1 MHATQRENELE
12 VYGFGR
18 DRMRQSI
25 EVNAE
30 KGRAHNNP
38 SASAVN
44 KRFVLPLAAMV
55 KADVEAKK
63 VGRLQA
69 HVALLRGMDH
79 EAVAYLAVRNCL
91 SFLLEPKSNFD
102 SDKPDGRKCI
112 TSVGRAVYHEHL
124 LTQFSDVHPVL
135 FNHMVNDLDRRLSVN
150 ESHRMRV
157 LRDQSKKAGQNL
169 REWSVAE
176 REQVGAYLVECLSK
190 LGMVSISNDRT
201 RSNFQINNQIIVSI
215 NPDVMNLVSQ
225 IDEHVINYA
234 PYFEPCIE
242 PPKDWVAFDDG
253 GFHTNEMRRLQPY
266 LVKSHPSMRDN
277 YRQADLSQEMKCVNA
292 MQRTPW
298 RINNKMLDAI
308 TNVAHTFDMKEI
320 ISQAENPAPRRPD
333 WLTVETKTAEMNDHQ
348 RREFKQWKRE
358 TANWHTDN
366 RMRDIKSGRMANALR
381 IARKYREYSSIYF
394 VYFLDFRGR
403 KYAQTQGV
411 SPQGSDL
418 QKALIEFA
426 EGKPLLTDN
435 AKRWFKITGA
445 NRYGVDKVTLDDRV
459 KWVDDNHDQLMRIA
473 ADPVAAYDLWREADK
488 PLQFLAWA
496 LEYGA
501 WVRYGDNF
509 HSRISAGMDGSCNG
523 LQNFSAMLRDPVG
536 GIATNL
542 VPGPLPKDI
551 YQMVAD
557 LTTTF
562 LERMEEDD
570 AGYRTK
576 WLDHA
581 LTRKLVKR
589 SVMTLPYGSKRSS
602 CRDFI
607 IKDYLKDKKFPELAE
622 ADYFAAAE
630 FLSWV
635 VWRAIGD
642 VVVAAREAM
651 DWLQRGSS
659 TILRSGYD
667 RIRWVTPSGFPA
679 CQVYWETDLHRINTK
694 LCGNTKLSLKRD
706 TEKPDKLRHRNG
718 IAPNFVHSM
727 DASHLTLTVC
737 ASADRGITAFH
748 MVHDDFGT
756 HCADAQELYEDIRE
770 QFIGMYQRHDMLQ
783 ELRDAYPMLPEPP
796 PMGTLDLETVRDS
809 LYFFS

>member
-12 VYGFGR
+12 IYGFGR
-18 DRMRQSI
+18 ERMRDSI
-25 EVNAE
+25 ERNAE

-44 KRFVLPLAAMV
+44 RRFVLPLAERI

-63 VGRLQA
+63 VGRMQA
-69 HVALLRGMDH
+69 HVALLRSMDA

-112 TSVGRAVYHEHL
+112 TSVGRAIYHEHL

-135 FNHMVNDLDRRLSVN
+135 FNHMTNDLDRRLSVN
-150 ESHRMRV
+150 EAHRMRV
-157 LRDQSKKAGQNL
+157 LRDQAKKAGQNL
-169 REWSVAE
+169 REWTVAE
-176 REQVGAYLVECLSK
+176 REQVGAYLVEQLAV
-190 LGMVSISNDRT
+190 LGMVTVTNDRT
-201 RSNFQINNQIIVSI
+201 RTNFAVTNQIIVSI

-225 IDEHVINYA
+225 IDDHVINYA

-242 PPKDWVAFDDG
+242 PPIDWTALDEG
-253 GFHTNEMRRLQPY
+253 GFHTQEMRRLQPY

-277 YRQADLSQEMKCVNA
+277 YRMADLSQEMKCVNA

-298 RINNKMLDAI
+298 RVNGQMLDVI
-308 TNVAHTFDMKEI
+308 TNVAHTFDMKEV
-320 ISQAENPAPRRPD
+320 ISQAENPSPRKPS
-333 WLTVETKTAEMNDHQ
+333 WLSEDMKIADMNDAQ
-348 RREFKQWKRE
+348 AAEFKTWKRE
-358 TANWHTDN
+358 VANWHTDN
-366 RMRDIKSGRMANALR
+366 RKRDIKSGRMGNALR
-381 IARKYREYSSIYF
+381 IARKYREYNRIYF

-403 KYAQTQGV
+403 KYAQTQGI

-426 EGKPLLTDN
+426 EGKPLLTQG
-435 AKRWFKITGA
+435 AKDWFLITGA
-445 NRYGVDKVTLDDRV
+445 NRYGVDKVDYPDRIQ
-459 KWVDDNHDQLMRIA
+459 WVRDHHDQLMSIA

-488 PLQFLAWA
+488 PLQFLAWV
-496 LEYGA
+496 LEYAA
-501 WVRYGDNF
+501 WQRLGDSFN
-509 HSRISAGMDGSCNG
+509 SRISVGMDGSCNG
-523 LQNFSAMLRDPVG
+523 LQNFSAMLRDEVG
-536 GIATNL
+536 GVATNL

-551 YQMVAD
+551 YGMVAT

-562 LERMEEDD
+562 LEEMEDD
-570 AGYRTK
+570 AGGFRRR

-607 IKDYLKDKKFPELAE
+607 IKDYLKDGKFPELAE
-622 ADYFAAAE
+622 SDYFAAAE

-659 TILRSGYD
+659 VILRSGYD
-667 RIRWVTPSGFPA
+667 RIRWITPSGFPA
-679 CQVYWETDLHRINTK
+679 CQVYWQTDLHRINTK

-706 TEKPDKLRHRNG
+706 TEDADKLRHRNG

-737 ASADRGITAFH
+737 AAVEDGITAFH

-756 HCADAQELYEDIRE
+756 HAADAVALYGHIRM
-770 QFIGMYQRHDMLQ
+770 QFVLMYERHDMLQ

-796 PMGTLDLETVRDS
+796 RNGNLDLRVVLNS
-809 LYFFS
+809 PYFFG